1 MANWGPEMSKSSQK
15 RDRTARLLR
24 LQILLWQHP
33 NGLGVEE
40 IARRCLISKRTVYR
54 DLATLESE
62 LEVPIW
68 EDGSKRGIAEGYF
81 LPPISF
87 TQAEAVN
94 IFLAVRK
101 MQYFSPQ
108 GNSSVAST
116 FMKLNTIV
124 PPFLKRQIQNTIDH
138 LDKLPRDE
146 RKTNNFNKLIQ
157 AWLSGHAVTIR
168 YQEIYG
174 QEPYDTTIEP
184 YFLEP
189 SARNRAN
196 YVIGYCRE
204 QKTIRTYVI
213 DRILGEVKVEKDTY
227 VIPADFNIDDYLSS
241 AWGAYADRQIE
252 MVKLRFSKR
261 ISKAV
266 KETQFH
272 ASEIIEMQKDGSLI
286 ATLKINNTGD
296 FHAWIMSWGEDVE
309 VLEPESLRLKM
320 ANSVRSLADI
330 YHLKD
335 IWQNNPG
342 KRSTINADKSFEITD
357 TQWKLISS
365 LLPPPLKKGRRR
377 TDDRKIIDGILSVL
391 KSGLKWHEIP
401 RKYGAYSTCHS
412 RLKAWKRQGVWDNIE
427 AVIKLTRSE

>member
-1 MANWGPEMSKSSQK
+1 LSRSGQK

-68 EDGSKRGIAEGYF
+68 EQGSKRGIAEGYF

-101 MQYFSPQ
+101 MQYFSPA

-116 FMKLNTIV
+116 FMKLNTVV
-124 PPFLKRQIQNTIDH
+124 PPFLKKQIQNTIDH
-138 LDKLPRDE
+138 LDKVPRDE

-174 QEPYDTTIEP
+174 QQPYETTIEP

-204 QKTIRTYVI
+204 KKAICTFII
-213 DRILGEVKVEKDTY
+213 DRILGEVKIEKDTFD
-227 VIPADFNIDDYLSS
+227 IPADFNIDEYLSS
-241 AWGAYADRQIE
+241 AWGAFVDKQVE
-252 MVKLRFSKR
+252 TVKLRFSKR
-261 ISKAV
+261 ISQAI
-266 KETQFH
+266 KETKFH
-272 ASEIIEMQKDGSLI
+272 ASETVEMQKDGSLI
-286 ATLKINNTGD
+286 ATLNINNTGD
-296 FHAWIMSWGEDVE
+296 FHAWIMSFGKDVE
-309 VLEPESLRLKM
+309 VLEPESLRNQM
-320 ANSVRSLADI
+320 ANVVRSLVDI
-330 YHLKD
+330 YHLQD
-335 IWQNNPG
+335 IWQKDPG
-342 KRSTINADKSFEITD
+342 ESRTFRADKSFEITD
-357 TQWKLISS
+357 TQWKLISP
-365 LLPPPLKKGRRR
+365 LLPPQTGKGRRR
-377 TDDRKIIDGILSVL
+377 TDDRKIIDGILGVL

-412 RLKAWKRQGVWDNIE
+412 RLKAWKRQGVWDNVE
-427 AVIKLTRSE
+427 AVLKLPASE